1 MPTALLSQLYPD
13 HLATLQQRTSVA
25 LERGGFDHLVIA
37 AGQPRYQFLDDMP
50 YPFQVNPHFKHWL
63 PVSRAPGSWLVV
75 TPGQRPR
82 LIYLQPQDYW
92 HVVPEAPAGYWVEH
106 FDIVI
111 VREANEAAA
120 HLPAQAGRCA
130 IIGEDI
136 AAVGEHHPNNPPA
149 VLDYLHYHRAWKTEY
164 ELAMMR
170 VASHLGA
177 RAHRAAEAA
186 FRTGASEYAI
196 HMAYLGAAR
205 ETENELPY
213 GNIIGLNEHGAVLH
227 YMHLERNPPVVSHS
241 LLIDAGAS
249 FHGYACDITRT
260 HASREATEFQQL
272 IDAVDRA
279 QRDFC
284 SQVRAGKSYPELH
297 LHAHH
302 VLATILREQGFIRM
316 SAESAVESG
325 VSRVFFPHGL
335 GHYIGL
341 QVHDIGGFQAGEA
354 GGTLPK
360 PDGHPYLRL
369 TRTIDAGQVMTI
381 EPGLYFIDLLLAGL
395 KQTPQARDID
405 WDKVDMFRQFGG
417 IRIEDDVV
425 CTAGEPENLT
435 RDAFAALN

>member
-1 MPTALLSQLYPD
+1 MPTALLSQLYPA
-13 HLATLQQRTSVA
+13 HLAVLQQRARLA

-37 AGQPRYQFLDDMP
+37 AGQPHYQFLDDLP

-63 PVSRAPGSWLVV
+63 PVTKAPGSWLVI

-82 LIYLQPQDYW
+82 LIYLQPRDYW

-111 VREANEAAA
+111 VREAREAAA
-120 HLPAQAGRCA
+120 HLPAQVARCA
-130 IIGEDI
+130 ILGEDG
-136 AAVGEHHPNNPPA
+136 AAVAEHRPNRPEI
-149 VLDYLHYHRAWKTEY
+149 VLNYLHYHRAWKTDY

-186 FRTGASEYAI
+186 FRDGASEYAI
-196 HMAYLGAAR
+196 QMAYLAAAR

-213 GNIIGLNEHGAVLH
+213 ANIVCLNEHAAVLH
-227 YMHLERNPPVVSHS
+227 YTNLERNPPLHS
-241 LLIDAGAS
+241 RSFLIDAGAS

-260 HASREATEFQQL
+260 YAGATAQEFGEL
-272 IDAVDRA
+272 VDAVDQA
-279 QRDFC
+279 QRGFC
-284 SQVRAGKSYPELH
+284 AQVRAGRRYADLH
-297 LHAHH
+297 LHAHQ
-302 VLATILREQGFIRM
+302 VLAGILREHGFIRM
-316 SAESAVESG
+316 SAESAVECGLS
-325 VSRVFFPHGL
+325 SVFFPHGL

-341 QVHDIGGFQAGEA
+341 QVHDVGGFQESEA
-354 GGTLPK
+354 GGTLAK

-369 TRTIDAGQVMTI
+369 TRSVDAGQVMTI
-381 EPGLYFIDLLLAGL
+381 EPGLYFIDLLLAEL
-395 KQTPQARDID
+395 RERREAADVN
-405 WDKVDMFRQFGG
+405 WEKVDAFRAYGG